1 MIRKYGP
8 FAVLLVAVL
17 TPDAASAQGD
27 PRFIAGAGV
36 GIARTWDDESLLG
49 AGLLTE
55 GRLGWAFTPKTHIEL
70 AVTHL
75 PYDRE
80 FESGVETRG
89 RSIFTSLS
97 VKYDFTTGTVRPFGL
112 VGYGFNSH
120 RGTRIHPPLGES
132 ETSSVDHGYML
143 GTGFTVNRGHWQI
156 GPEAR
161 VYMLSIESD
170 ASAAMMLSG
179 SLRASY
185 RF

>member
-1 MIRKYGP
+1 MIKKYAP
-8 FAVLLVAVL
+8 FAALLLAVP
-17 TPDAASAQGD
+17 TPDAAFAQSD

-36 GIARTWDDESLLG
+36 GIARAWDDESFLG
-49 AGLLTE
+49 TGLLTE
-55 GRLGWAFTPKTHIEL
+55 GRVGWAFTPKTQIEV
-70 AVTHL
+70 AITHL

-80 FESGVETRG
+80 FESGVETHG
-89 RSIFTSLS
+89 RSIFTSVA

-112 VGYGFNSH
+112 VGYGLNSH
-120 RGTRIHPPLGES
+120 RGTRVHPPLGES

-143 GTGFTVNRGHWQI
+143 GTGFTVNRGRWQM

-161 VYMLSIESD
+161 VYMMSVESD

>member
-1 MIRKYGP
+1 MIRTYTL
-8 FAVLLVAVL
+8 FAVLFLAVL
-17 TPDAASAQGD
+17 TPDPASAQSE

-49 AGLLTE
+49 TGLLTE
-55 GRLGWAFTPKTHIEL
+55 GRLGWAFTPKTQIEV
-70 AVTHL
+70 AVTQV

-80 FESGVETRG
+80 FESGVETHG
-89 RSIFTSLS
+89 RSIFTSVA
-97 VKYDFTTGTVRPFGL
+97 VKHDFTTGTVRPFGL
-112 VGYGFNSH
+112 VGYGLNSH

-143 GTGFTVNRGHWQI
+143 GTGFTVNRGRWQI

-161 VYMLSIESD
+161 VYMLSVESN